1 MPYSPTDVSERASA
15 QGRVRGERREPASRG
30 QSVCCSPLLASA
42 GARTRQRAGCR
53 EHSAAEAEVEKP
65 REAHGALLLFPSAP
79 GHPREL
85 HGPHDRERDDRDAEG
100 RHEDVRELE
109 RRGERVP
116 HRRVPVP
123 LSPPLPV
130 LLVLLVLLLLPRS
143 RLSPCITSPSSTH
156 GPPSLPPSP
165 RRHTRSRRVIKTMAD
180 TVESSWCGPAL
191 RGRRAPLSCPR
202 AAAMPTTTRGHAEAS
217 LGEPADGERGSQGP
231 LPRDAGGAR
240 DSPSGLVEVRRGQ
253 RKGGQVRPSGCNT
266 TRNTR

>member
-180 TVESSWCGPAL
+180 TVESSWLRPRTAGTEGTSL
-191 RGRRAPLSCPR
+191 VSSRGRDAYDDARAR
-202 AAAMPTTTRGHAEAS
+202 R
-217 LGEPADGERGSQGP
+217 GEPWGASRRRARIAGAPSAGCWGGPRLPERS
-231 LPRDAGGAR
+231 RGGATGSKKGR
-240 DSPSGLVEVRRGQ
+240 TGPSVGLQ
-253 RKGGQVRPSGCNT
+253 YY
-266 TRNTR
+266 